1 MIAFDMERLITAIL
15 IEDDSQAR
23 SILQK
28 FLEIDEEVLV
38 VASLENT
45 LNAEEIVLK
54 LNPDVVFLDIHLPY
68 ESGIKFATRLIENG
82 NETLLVFT
90 TAFQSYALE
99 AFSLK
104 PFDFL
109 VKPFGLSEISDL
121 LIKIKRHFGTL
132 EISSGSVSAIEYPAK
147 VQFKTNQGFLFV
159 VPQEVLYVKSSKN
172 CCELFLTS
180 GKIEKVLSPISA
192 ISKEFAGS
200 NFRMINRSILINMG
214 YSFRIDR
221 KLKKC
226 VVSSP
231 KCEFELPINQNNYN
245 FFMNFN
251 SLNLG

>member
-1 MIAFDMERLITAIL
+1 ML

-23 SILQK
+23 NMLQK
-28 FLEIDEEVLV
+28 FLEVDEEVIV

-45 LNAEEIVLK
+45 LKAEEIILK
-54 LNPDVVFLDIHLPY
+54 HNPDVVFIDIHLPY
-68 ESGIKFATRLIENG
+68 ESGIRFATRLRESG
-82 NETLLVFT
+82 CETLLVFT
-90 TAFQSYALE
+90 TAFRNYALE

-109 VKPFGLSEISDL
+109 VKPFGMVEISDL
-121 LIKIKRHFGTL
+121 LLKIKQHFEAR
-132 EISSGSVSAIEYPAK
+132 EISSGSVSAKEHSAK
-147 VQFKTNQGFLFV
+147 VQFKTNQGYLFIL
-159 VPQEVLYVKSSKN
+159 PQEVLYVKTSKN

-200 NFRMINRSILINMG
+200 NFRMINRSLLINMG
-214 YSFRIDR
+214 YSVKIDR
-221 KLKKC
+221 KSKKC

-231 KCEFELPINQNNYN
+231 ECEFELPINQNNYL
-245 FFMNFN
+245 FFMNLD